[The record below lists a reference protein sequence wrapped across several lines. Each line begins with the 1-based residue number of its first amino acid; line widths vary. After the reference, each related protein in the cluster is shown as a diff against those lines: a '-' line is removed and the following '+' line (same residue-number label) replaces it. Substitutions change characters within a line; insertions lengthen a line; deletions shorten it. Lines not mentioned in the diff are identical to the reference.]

1 MSNSNGSIK
10 IKLDTIEKVKAF
22 VNTISR
28 LAGDFDLCHS
38 RYVVDAKSIMGVISL
53 DLTQVLT
60 LTAVGNEAI
69 DTETFKEFLA

>member
-1 MSNSNGSIK
+1 MQSIK

-22 VNTISR
+22 VNVISR
-28 LAGDFDLCHS
+28 IGGDFDLSHS

-60 LTAVGNEAI
+60 LTSVNGDI
-69 DTETFKEFLA
+69 DESVFKDFIA